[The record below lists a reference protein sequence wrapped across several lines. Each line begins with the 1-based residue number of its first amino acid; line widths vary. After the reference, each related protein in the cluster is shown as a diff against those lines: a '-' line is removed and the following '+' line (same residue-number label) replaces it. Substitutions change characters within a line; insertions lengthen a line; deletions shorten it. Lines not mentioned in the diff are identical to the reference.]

1 MQQRPND
8 DHQTAQQRSDRR
20 YRSIVLDAI
29 RTVTRRRRRRRYAC
43 STCVCSSCSFCG
55 ALLLLLLLLLRG
67 FELAV
72 AIDEQ
77 SY

>member
-1 MQQRPND
+1 VQQRPND

-29 RTVTRRRRRRRYAC
+29 RTVTRRCRYAC